1 MGRLKVRELSI
12 EDSDPKTTIGIAL
25 SGGGSRAIAFHLGC
39 LRTLHKHGILE
50 ECAVLSCV
58 SGGSV
63 IGAAY
68 VTHRGS
74 FDSFEQKITDILRS
88 GLFLPTI
95 RTAFTSIEGA
105 KVVISFIIHLT
116 ALTWRILTAF
126 PLWFYTKVMRG
137 VFGVV
142 DGKQEVRRIPR
153 RLASRTT
160 LIARTLDRILFAGA
174 TLKDLENT
182 SPKFIATAAE
192 LRTGAA
198 FYFSPVESG
207 CWRFGKVNSDQIP
220 LSTAVAASAAY
231 PLFLPAI
238 DEVFSFN
245 RFDGSVRRDRVT
257 LTDGGVYD
265 NLGLAPL
272 WPDRDPKISV
282 AVPKPD
288 TIIACRAGYG
298 LRLDQPS
305 LFWVSRMK
313 ASFFTIFDRAQ
324 NAAMKR
330 VFDLKANRKLERFLL
345 PYLGQSDWRLEAPPI
360 DLVRREEVDGYPTD
374 FFAMSDDW
382 IAKLSKRG
390 EQVTLAILKEHHPEL
405 LRG

>member
-1 MGRLKVRELSI
+1 M
-12 EDSDPKTTIGIAL
+12 
-25 SGGGSRAIAFHLGC
+25 
-39 LRTLHKHGILE
+39 
-50 ECAVLSCV
+50 LSCV

-74 FDSFEQKITDILRS
+74 FESFEQKIIDLLRS

-95 RTAFTSIEGA
+95 RTALTTPEGA
-105 KVVISFIIHLT
+105 KVVISCIIHLT
-116 ALTWRILTAF
+116 AFFWRLLIALPF
-126 PLWFYTKVMRG
+126 WLYTKAMRG

-142 DGKQEVRRIPR
+142 DEQQEIRRMPR

-160 LIARTLDRILFAGA
+160 LIASTLDRLLFAGA

-182 SPKFIATAAE
+182 SPKFVATAAE

-198 FYFSPVESG
+198 FYFSSVESG
-207 CWRFGKVNSDQIP
+207 CWRFGKVNADRIP
-220 LSTAVAASAAY
+220 LSRAVAASAAY

-245 RFDGSVRRDRVT
+245 QIDGSVRRDRVT

-272 WPDRDPKISV
+272 WPDRDSKISV
-282 AVPKPD
+282 LFPKPD

-298 LRLDQPS
+298 LRLDRPS

-330 VFDLKANRKLERFLL
+330 LFDLKANRRLKRFVL
-345 PYLGQSDWRLEAPPI
+345 PYLGQSDQRLAEPPA

-382 IAKLSKRG
+382 ITKLSKRG
-390 EQVTLAILKEHHPEL
+390 EQVTLAVLKEHHPEL

>member
-1 MGRLKVRELSI
+1 MEEEGKGNA
-12 EDSDPKTTIGIAL
+12 DPHKTIGIAL

-39 LRTLHKHGILE
+39 LRTLHKHGILDD
-50 ECAVLSCV
+50 CAVLSCV

-68 VTHRGS
+68 VTHQGS
-74 FDSFEQKITDILRS
+74 FESFEQKITDFLRS

-95 RTAFTSIEGA
+95 RTAFTSPEGG
-105 KVVISFIIHLT
+105 KVVVSFIIHLVALVWRLLT
-116 ALTWRILTAF
+116 ALPIWLYA
-126 PLWFYTKVMRG
+126 KAMRR
-137 VFGVV
+137 VFGAVE
-142 DGKQEVRRIPR
+142 GKQGARRMPR
-153 RLASRTT
+153 RFASRTT
-160 LIARTLDRILFAGA
+160 LIARTLDRTLFAGA
-174 TLKDLENT
+174 TLKDLEDKT
-182 SPKFIATAAE
+182 PKFIATAAE

-207 CWRFGKVNSDQIP
+207 CWRFGKVNPDQIP

-231 PLFLPAI
+231 PLFLPAL
-238 DEVFSFN
+238 DKVFPFN
-245 RFDGSVRRDRVT
+245 RSDGSERTDRVT

-282 AVPKPD
+282 QVPTPD

-305 LFWVSRMK
+305 LFWVARMK
-313 ASFFTIFDRAQ
+313 ASFCTTFDRAQ

-330 VFDLKANRKLERFLL
+330 LFDLKADGRLKRFIL
-345 PYLGQSDWRLEAPPI
+345 PYLGQSDQRLAKPPN

-374 FFAMSDDW
+374 FFAMNDDW

-390 EQVTLAILKEHHPEL
+390 EQVTLAVLKEHHPEL
-405 LRG
+405 LQG

>member
-1 MGRLKVRELSI
+1 MVKELSI
-12 EDSDPKTTIGIAL
+12 DESDPKPTIGIAL

-74 FDSFEQKITDILRS
+74 FDSFEQKITDILRA

-95 RTAFTSIEGA
+95 RTAFTSSEGA
-105 KVVISFIIHLT
+105 KVAVSSIIHLT
-116 ALTWRILTAF
+116 AFAWRLLTGF
-126 PLWFYTKVMRG
+126 PLWLYTKVMHG

-142 DGKQEVRRIPR
+142 DGKQDARRMPR
-153 RLASRTT
+153 RHPSRTT

-207 CWRFGKVNSDQIP
+207 CWRFGKVNPDQIP

-282 AVPKPD
+282 KVPKPD

-313 ASFFTIFDRAQ
+313 ASFYTIFDRAQ
-324 NAAMKR
+324 NAAIKR
-330 VFDLKANRKLERFLL
+330 LFDLRADRRLKRILL
-345 PYLGQSDWRLEAPPI
+345 PYLGQSDQRLGEPPT

-374 FFAMSDDW
+374 FFAMSDYW

-390 EQVTLAILKEHHPEL
+390 EQVTLAVLKEHHPEL
-405 LRG
+405 LRGQNFL